1 MWRSEIKRTEI
12 VDLVEGSFKRLV
24 GFDDGLTSMGP
35 RDIDGKVG
43 WLRQNPERAT
53 GATGGG
59 RGGRGS

>member
-1 MWRSEIKRTEI
+1 M
-12 VDLVEGSFKRLV
+12 DLVEGSFKRLV